1 MAGYVRPTMTNRVR
15 QRPAAATAALYSALA
30 ILLAIGAG
38 QSRAQSEDA
47 GSAVTPSAPRDNEA
61 QGGNPPAE
69 NLTTR
74 PLEDGPVVPTGQD
87 ELIADM
93 LGRGATLPGG
103 CQLEAGDVN
112 GSVIRSTY
120 TCPSGNVVFELRHPT
135 KAPPG
140 ALRTDQFAITV
151 HAGSPPAGLQDALA
165 SLIRTREAKFKWLIL
180 SGPARPPVPITLIL
194 IGGIVLLALA
204 AWVLRRRAGQRA
216 AA

>member
-1 MAGYVRPTMTNRVR
+1 MAGYVRPTMTNRARHR
-15 QRPAAATAALYSALA
+15 QAVGTAALYSALA

-69 NLTTR
+69 NVTTR

-103 CQLEAGDVN
+103 CKFDAGDVN

-120 TCPSGNVVFELRHPT
+120 TCPSGNVVLELRHPT

-165 SLIRTREAKFKWLIL
+165 ALIRTREATFKWLIV
-180 SGPARPPVPITLIL
+180 SGSARPHVPITLIL

-204 AWVLRRRAGQRA
+204 ASVLRRRAGRRA